1 MKLYFFN
8 LVAIAALLFSPL
20 ETFAGP
26 KGGGGKGGGSGS
38 GDGLG
43 GGVGGGRV
51 NDGNPVPEIQDN
63 DSSAD
68 FIAARIAADTGWPA
82 EEMVP
87 YGRRLAKTLSQLSAK
102 EQAEVFYGSN

>member
-1 MKLYFFN
+1 MKAHFFA
-8 LVAIAALLFSPL
+8 LITIAALSLSPVQ
-20 ETFAGP
+20 TFAGP
-26 KGGGGKGGGSGS
+26 KGGGIGGGI
-38 GDGLG
+38 
-43 GGVGGGRV
+43 GGGRV
-51 NDGNPVPEIQDN
+51 NDGNPVPDIQDN

-102 EQAEVFYGSN
+102 EQAEIFYGSN